1 MEELQNTEAMV
12 QDQNLTSAPKTG
24 AEQKETSES
33 METKEQIAPVA
44 TLGQQLAGDEAT
56 KVPTAEISAE
66 ASAATEADLPES
78 AEENVDGT
86 TNAPTE
92 EELAEL
98 EARKHETEVY
108 DAEVERILDDPTFHA
123 IKLPGSE
130 RPVLNLTACVRDCIG
145 LGRPAYNREHG
156 KDQERT
162 AKSIAEIGPQ
172 HLLIVGTLPMAEA
185 AGIPVIPF
193 INDLNETALYDP
205 MSALYVLD
213 GNGRMAD
220 LVQKPVDE
228 WPDIFAVFPAKDSS
242 GQVDQKG
249 AYIGTNRNVMPWGGP
264 DYLLV
269 RVLGTAP
276 HEAWE
281 YIKDLED
288 NGYGYTAAC
297 VLSTLRKGNITK
309 TQLTKSDLDEKKLF
323 DRFDS
328 AKTIHAQMVA
338 TFGEESDVLKT
349 KQIPE
354 EMVDCLNRLVE
365 ENGLEK
371 AVPKMVEFLK
381 SITTGQVND
390 ITNAK
395 KKDGLSKHAV
405 RVTTFHNLFEAYIT
419 SHK

>member
-1 MEELQNTEAMV
+1 MEKEKETEAMV
-12 QDQNLTSAPKTG
+12 QDQNLTPAPETG
-24 AEQKETSES
+24 AEQNETIES

-56 KVPTAEISAE
+56 KVPTPETAAAPAAEE
-66 ASAATEADLPES
+66 ETPES
-78 AEENVDGT
+78 TEEKVDGT
-86 TNAPTE
+86 TDTPTE

-98 EARKHETEVY
+98 EAKKHETEVY
-108 DAEVERILDDPTFHA
+108 DAEVARILADPAFHA
-123 IKLPGSE
+123 TTLPGSN
-130 RPVLNLTACVRDCIG
+130 RPVLNITACVRDGIG
-145 LGRPAYNREHG
+145 LGRPSYNRQHG

-185 AGIPVIPF
+185 AGIPVAPF
-193 INDLNETALYDP
+193 VNDLNETALYDP

-220 LVQKPVDE
+220 LVQKPVDQ
-228 WPDIFAVFPAKDSS
+228 WPDIFAVFPAKDSK
-242 GQVDQKG
+242 GIVDQKG
-249 AYIGTNRNVMPWGGP
+249 AYIETNRNVTPWGSP

-269 RVLGTAP
+269 RVLDSEP
-276 HEAWE
+276 HEAWKN
-281 YIKDLED
+281 IKALED
-288 NGYGYTAAC
+288 KGYGYTAAC
-297 VLSTLRKGNITK
+297 VLTRLKKGNITK
-309 TQLTKSDLDEKKLF
+309 TQLTKADLDEADLF
-323 DRFDS
+323 NRFKE

-365 ENGLEK
+365 EMGLEK